1 MKKAISKL
9 IVDILVLAT
18 ASYIEAT
25 TGIVMVIFFVYC
37 FINIFDSIKKI
48 QSYNHKE
55 DKK

>member
-18 ASYIEAT
+18 AAYIEAT